1 MNNLENIIILILIL
15 AVGYIYFRDNKEYF
29 LAKFQPYYPITT
41 DVNPKYNNYTNSIED
56 NRLDV
61 LKNALDSIRK
71 ESNNGSLEIKDF
83 NKINLPVIKKTLAL
97 SDIKSVIDFLLE
109 KINST
114 LGDGY
119 TLILDDV
126 KDIHKYETE
135 NEVKINFRLICQFK
149 IKTFETSTYNKPD
162 YIGNIKENQLIILS
176 EIISKREYDT
186 ESIYLNY
193 IQIAGLTG
201 GNFLPGKNYYNNNS
215 NFMISDFE
223 ANKII
228 DNKIKLNS
236 DEVDNLNTNID
247 EEELINN
254 ITIDESIDEGI
265 INTEEA
271 ESFFNL

>member
-15 AVGYIYFRDNKEYF
+15 AVGYIYFKDNKEYF

-41 DVNPKYNNYTNSIED
+41 DVNPRFNNYTNSVED

-83 NKINLPVIKKTLAL
+83 NKINLPVIKKTLVL

-149 IKTFETSTYNKPD
+149 IKTLENSTYNKPD

-223 ANKII
+223 ANKIV

-247 EEELINN
+247 DEDVINN

>member
-15 AVGYIYFRDNKEYF
+15 AVGYIYFRDNKEHF
-29 LAKFQPYYPITT
+29 LVKFQPYYPITT
-41 DVNPKYNNYTNSIED
+41 EVNPKFNNYTNSIED
-56 NRLDV
+56 KRLDV

-71 ESNNGSLEIKDF
+71 ESNNGSMEIKEF
-83 NKINLPVIKKTLAL
+83 NKINLPVIKKNLVL
-97 SDIKSVIDFLLE
+97 GDVKSVIDFLLE
-109 KINST
+109 KINSI
-114 LGDGY
+114 LGESY

-149 IKTFETSTYNKPD
+149 IKTLENSTYVKND
-162 YIGNIKENQLIILS
+162 DIGNIKENQLVILS

-215 NFMISDFE
+215 NFMMSDFD

-236 DEVDNLNTNID
+236 DEVSNFNNNID
-247 EEELINN
+247 EDEAINN
-254 ITIDESIDEGI
+254 VTIDESIDDIG